1 MNDSIRVASVRLIDR
16 DGEQLGIVS
25 IEEARNVATEAGLDL
40 VEVAAEATPPV
51 CKVLDYGKYKY
62 KQKKKTHQG
71 HTKQHVTQV
80 KELRLR
86 PKIDTH
92 DLDFKLRK
100 ARGFLEKHDR
110 VQFNVLFRGREMAH
124 VEMGRSLL
132 ERVAEQL
139 EDVGRVEHL
148 PSMQGRRMFM
158 IMVSTGQE
166 AS

>member
-1 MNDSIRVASVRLIDR
+1 MLGVTPVA
-16 DGEQLGIVS
+16 QA
-25 IEEARNVATEAGLDL
+25 IEKAGDFGLDL
-40 VEVAAEATPPV
+40 VEVSPNAEPPV
-51 CKVLDYGKYKY
+51 CKILDYGKYKY

-92 DLDFKLRK
+92 DLDFKLRT

-124 VEMGRSLL
+124 VELGRALL
-132 ERVAEQL
+132 DRVAEQL
-139 EDVGRVEHL
+139 EGIGRVEHP

-166 AS
+166 TN